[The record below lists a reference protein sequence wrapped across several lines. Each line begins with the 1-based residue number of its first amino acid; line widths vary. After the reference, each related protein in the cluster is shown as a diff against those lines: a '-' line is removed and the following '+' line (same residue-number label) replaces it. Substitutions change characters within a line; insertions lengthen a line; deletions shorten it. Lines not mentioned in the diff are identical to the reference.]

1 MGSHFLSKEELAR
14 EAKDDPEKSANKETA
29 LGAGDIQA
37 EFLQMSGMINAST
50 QLFHTSYMLECP
62 ESHLPHSMEL
72 LSQLL
77 FCPTFDAERIIT
89 ELDIIEAEYQ
99 ARCGDSEQQ
108 VQAVIQQISH
118 PDHPFHR
125 FCAGNKSTLAKNDPE
140 LLCILRRFYQH
151 YYQPKY
157 LSLFVEAPEELLEK
171 IEHQLPQV
179 IQTHYHKALPRHLSA
194 ISPCDLTL
202 QLSAPKNASISLG
215 WPDKSKQLGV
225 KSPNAGYEWCW
236 CIPTLLLP
244 AVDQLDLPNG
254 FHHKIQMIHQEQLI
268 LSISYEAVTVISAKD
283 MQQRLTHLI
292 ETLNT
297 QLLQSEQQDG
307 QTSPKKGHEQKQIQ
321 RQSQEQKR
329 ALPQLLQTVQQSL
342 YHHFRL
348 PVIQASI
355 LNNALLRQLNKPVE
369 LQIIR
374 HPDISGT
381 VQSTFFPT
389 KYQVDFRLLEK
400 QLEKPKYQVE
410 MPYRSLHE
418 YLMTLSEQLPSEQTG
433 HSQHSQSVNTYD
445 THNQAALVW
454 LKASPI
460 QDKQLAQHSAHR
472 AIWQLQKYAYQQLR
486 LEQRLGYIV
495 HTGYLELN
503 QQPGI
508 MLLIQG
514 ESRFSGEQLLV
525 SLTNFIAQQNN
536 VLQHPIPAD
545 KQSHWQAYC
554 KKHQLDPD
562 YQTKDITQSTLS
574 NADISLWPQ
583 IQLFSQTD

>member
-1 MGSHFLSKEELAR
+1 MGSHFLSKEELAK
-14 EAKDDPEKSANKETA
+14 EAKDSLEESTNKKTA

-37 EFLQMSGMINAST
+37 EFLQMGGMVNAST

-62 ESHLPHSMEL
+62 ESHLSHSMEL

-157 LSLFVEAPEELLEK
+157 LSLFVEAPEELLKK

-194 ISPCDLTL
+194 ILPCDLTL
-202 QLSAPKNASISLG
+202 QLSAPKNASLPLG
-215 WPDKSKQLGV
+215 WPDKNKRLGV

-254 FHHKIQMIHQEQLI
+254 FSHKIQMIHQEQLI
-268 LSISYEAVTVISAKD
+268 LSVSYEAVTVISAKD

-297 QLLQSEQQDG
+297 QLLQTEQHDG

-321 RQSQEQKR
+321 KQPQEQKR

-348 PVIQASI
+348 PVVQASI

-369 LQIIR
+369 LHIIR

-381 VQSTFFPT
+381 AQSDFFPT
-389 KYQVDFRLLEK
+389 DYQIDFKLSVNL
-400 QLEKPKYQVE
+400 LEKPKHQVE
-410 MPYRSLHE
+410 MPYRSLHK
-418 YLMTLSEQLPSEQTG
+418 YLMSHSEQLQPEQTD
-433 HSQHSQSVNTYD
+433 QSQSVNTYD
-445 THNQAALVW
+445 PHNQAALIW

-460 QDKQLAQHSAHR
+460 QDKQQAQHSAHR

-514 ESRFSGEQLLV
+514 ENRFSGEQLLV
-525 SLTNFIAQQNN
+525 FLTNFIAQQNN

-554 KKHQLDPD
+554 KKHQLDYDNNVPLA
-562 YQTKDITQSTLS
+562 QSNT
-574 NADISLWPQ
+574 DISLWPQ